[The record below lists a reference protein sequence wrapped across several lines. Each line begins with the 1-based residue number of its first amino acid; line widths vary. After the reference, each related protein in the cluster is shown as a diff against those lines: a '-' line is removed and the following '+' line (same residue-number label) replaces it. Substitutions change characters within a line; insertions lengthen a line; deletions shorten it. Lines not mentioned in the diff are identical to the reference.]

1 MRLIVLLLSC
11 QVFWTLTAAEVDVAD
26 TALVSLRHTNAA
38 PTPLIEGPR
47 DAEIVRFVA
56 RLLERQHY
64 LRLPINDDL
73 SSKFLDRYLDS
84 LDNLHM
90 YFIQSDLQEFEKYRY
105 KLDNLTLED
114 GDTTPARVIFNR
126 FRQRLNQQ
134 FDYVQELLKSE
145 KFDFTGN
152 DRFTLDRKKVPRPSD
167 LTEARKLWRDRLR
180 SEYLQKKLDK
190 ETPEDII
197 KNLTRSYTRIQRM
210 INEYDNDDVLQ
221 IYLTAL
227 ARVYD
232 PHSDYMGK
240 SELENFSI
248 GMKLS
253 LYGIGA
259 LLQSEDGICKIR
271 SLTDGGPAQRSKQL
285 KPDDKIIA
293 VAQSNQPPVDVV
305 DMKLS
310 KVVELIRGNK
320 GSEVRLTIIPAD
332 APNSSVRKLVTLIR
346 DEIKLEDSAAKARIY
361 EIPQGKN
368 TAGQDQVI
376 RLGVIDLPSFYSGF
390 ELEGR
395 RTTNE
400 QKSTTID
407 VAKLLKKLVKEKVSG
422 VVLDLRRNGGGSLEE
437 AINLTGLFIKEG
449 PVVQVRDYDG
459 RIFQDTDPDSAIWY
473 DGPLVVL
480 TSRFSASA
488 SEILAGALQDYGRA
502 LIVGDASTHGKGTV
516 QSLLQLDRIMR
527 QNGIF
532 MTNNPGALKVTIR
545 KFYRTSGAST
555 QLKGVIPDIVLP
567 AVNNHIEVGEAS
579 LENPLEWDTI
589 PAASHDKL
597 GRVQPYLAELKKR
610 SEQRISEDRDFAWI
624 REEIERFKKL
634 QADKSISLNES
645 TRRKEKAE
653 IDERAKTRK
662 KELAAR
668 PEPPGKVYDITLKL
682 ADEAGLPA
690 PTLRTNHTSSVTNDG
705 KAVTIAKSGSKTGAK
720 TDNGAKSGDAKKV
733 RSKDDAD
740 DGDEAED
747 PDVPPV
753 DTTLDEAKRI
763 LIDYVKLLNN
773 GSGVAQTR
781 SAPKLTPQ

>member
-1 MRLIVLLLSC
+1 
-11 QVFWTLTAAEVDVAD
+11 LTAAEVDVHE
-26 TALVSLRHTNAA
+26 TTLIGSRHTNGT

-64 LRLPINDDL
+64 LRLSINDEV
-73 SSKFLDRYLDS
+73 SSKFLERYLDS
-84 LDNLHM
+84 LDNLHI

-105 KLDNLTLED
+105 KLDNLTVED

-134 FDYVQELLKSE
+134 FEYVQELLKNE
-145 KFDFTGN
+145 KFEFTGD
-152 DRFTLDRKKVPRPSD
+152 DRFTLDRKKLPRPAD
-167 LTEARKLWRDRLR
+167 LTEARKLWKDRLR

-190 ETPEDII
+190 ETPEDIV

-293 VAQSNQPPVDVV
+293 VSQSNQPPVDVV

-332 APNSSVRKLVTLIR
+332 APNSSVRKMVTLVR
-346 DEIKLEDSAAKARIY
+346 DEIKLEDSAAKAKIY
-361 EIPQGKN
+361 EIPQGRN
-368 TAGQDQVI
+368 PAGQEQVM

-400 QKSTTID
+400 QKSTTVD

-459 RIFQDTDPDSAIWY
+459 RTFQDTDPDSSVWY
-473 DGPLVVL
+473 DGPVIVL

-545 KFYRTSGAST
+545 KFYRASGAST
-555 QLKGVIPDIVLP
+555 QLKGVTPDIILP
-567 AVNNHIEVGEAS
+567 HINNHIEVGEAS

-589 PAASHDKL
+589 PAASYDKL
-597 GRVQPYLAELKKR
+597 NLVQPYLAELKKR
-610 SEQRISEDRDFAWI
+610 SDQRISADRDYAWI
-624 REEIERFKKL
+624 RDEIERFKKL
-634 QADKSISLNES
+634 QADKSISLNEA

-653 IDERAKTRK
+653 IDERSKARK
-662 KELAAR
+662 KDLAAR

-682 ADEAGLPA
+682 ADEPGLPP
-690 PTLRTNHTSSVTNDG
+690 PTVRTNHTSSATNDSKTIVVA
-705 KAVTIAKSGSKTGAK
+705 KAGSKGSVKNNNAAKSDASEAAK
-720 TDNGAKSGDAKKV
+720 AKAKSEDP
-733 RSKDDAD
+733 
-740 DGDEAED
+740 DEMDNTDD

-773 GSGVAQTR
+773 NSGVAQTTPASR
-781 SAPKLTPQ
+781 PAPQ